1 MIATALLAATLGA
14 TAPPVLVEI
23 GDCWAVGWSDQIDQ
37 IHVVAGD
44 DSDRRSFN
52 EAMTASLTWYPWIFP
67 GRGGP
72 TPQTPMQ
79 QCFAE
84 ARDTCRAQGEKVCFV
99 YWIPGYGQAGEGAC
113 FIGCSVNMVCGNPPP
128 IPPVP
133 AMIGGKP
140 DALVVQTA
148 AWHAATLVWMEVD

>member
-1 MIATALLAATLGA
+1 MLTLIVA
-14 TAPPVLVEI
+14 SAVLSAPPVLVEI
-23 GDCWAVGWSDQIDQ
+23 NDCWALGWADQWSQ
-37 IHVVAGD
+37 IHVVAGND
-44 DSDRRSFN
+44 ADRRTFV
-52 EAMTASLTWYPWIFP
+52 EAMSSSGLTWYPWIFP

-72 TPQTPMQ
+72 SPQTPMQ

-99 YWIPGYGQAGEGAC
+99 YWIPGYGQGGEGAC

-133 AMIGGKP
+133 AMIGDQP
-140 DALVVQTA
+140 DALVAQVA
-148 AWHAATLVWMEVD
+148 AWQAATLVWMEVD